1 MQSLVEISRSR
12 LRYRASNPAPTF
24 SFRVP
29 GFELGQQVRRG
40 SRVAQLP
47 RLRHQRHD
55 RQEPQVDRNAQK
67 IDQIPGELGGLEA
80 LLEKKCIIPE

>member
-12 LRYRASNPAPTF
+12 LRYRVSNPVPTF

-29 GFELGQQVRRG
+29 GFELGQQVRRC

-67 IDQIPGELGGLEA
+67 IDQIPGELCGLEA